1 MILHNIRDLILKKRT
16 EGEFVYPY
24 YDKFCVSNIP
34 STILSFFNIKS
45 PRPVLPLEGH
55 RDRLNIDDSTN
66 VLMFLIDGLSYNYW
80 IQQTKEI
87 EVCNLLSQKGIV
99 TPLTSVFPSTTAA
112 ALTTINSGL
121 TPQEHGLLEWI
132 MYVQEI
138 DMIIKTLRFT
148 PIESN
153 IPDSLLEREVDPK
166 LLFRGRTL
174 YQQLEP
180 AGVNSVTVVPESIA
194 YSTYSQLIH
203 KGSLIIPY
211 SDLSDLFKKIVKKL
225 KQSEDTYFYVY
236 IDTLDYIGHKFGP
249 HSNQYLKEFSTFSS
263 LLIKG
268 FINKVDTKIAR
279 KTILLLTSDHGQ
291 LPVSPTETLYLNNYS
306 KLTRNLQNFNRRGV
320 YPTGS
325 PRDVFL
331 HIEPDRLEEIHD
343 YLVHKLGDQACILK
357 VTDALEMNL
366 FGGGQTHNSFHDRIG
381 NLLILPRGNHTIWFE
396 HVKGEKF
403 SLKGHHGGLH
413 KEEMLI
419 PFTAANLANLI

>member
-1 MILHNIRDLILKKRT
+1 MILHNIGDLILKERT

-34 STILSFFNIKS
+34 PFILSFFNIKS
-45 PRPVLPLEGH
+45 PRPVLPLKGY
-55 RDRLNIDDSTN
+55 RDRLNLDDSMN
-66 VLMFLIDGLSYNYW
+66 VLMFLVDGLSYNYW

-87 EVCNLLSQKGIV
+87 EVCNLLGQKGIV
-99 TPLTSVFPSTTAA
+99 APLTSVFPSTTAA

-132 MYVQEI
+132 IYVREI

-148 PIESN
+148 SIDSN
-153 IPDSLLEREVDPK
+153 TPDSLLEKEVDPK
-166 LLFRGRTL
+166 LLFKGRTL
-174 YQQLEP
+174 YQQLDT
-180 AGVNSVTVVPESIA
+180 AGVNSVTFVPESIA

-211 SDLSDLFKKIVKKL
+211 SDLLDLFKKIVKKL
-225 KQSEDTYFYVY
+225 KQSEETYFYVY
-236 IDTLDYIGHKFGP
+236 IDTLDYVGHQFGP

-268 FINKVDTKIAR
+268 FINKVETKIAR
-279 KTILLLTSDHGQ
+279 KTIFLLTSDHGQ
-291 LPVSPTETLYLNNYS
+291 IPVSPTETLYLNNYL
-306 KLTRNLQNFNRRGV
+306 KLTRNLQNPNRRRV

-343 YLVHKLGDQACILK
+343 YLVQELSDQAYILK

-403 SLKGHHGGLH
+403 GLKGHHGGLH

-419 PFTAANLANLI
+419 PFAAANLANLI